1 MIMTLKNSPL
11 MWMQRYYCR
20 LGSFSFICHLF
31 IMPVGLD
38 LAALNGGTSQC
49 RCMNMVLNNCLLM
62 WMQRFKE
69 ENIGELCDLVV
80 ESTGLGSE
88 RSWV

>member
-1 MIMTLKNSPL
+1 MEFYENVNLLK
-11 MWMQRYYCR
+11 RV
-20 LGSFSFICHLF
+20 FSCS
-31 IMPVGLD
+31 V
-38 LAALNGGTSQC
+38 NGGTSQW
-49 RCMNMVLNNCLLM
+49 RCMNMVLNNCPLM

-69 ENIGELCDLVV
+69 GNIGELCDLVV